1 MPSPAPD
8 CAPCAARDEQ
18 IAQLQD
24 RLAWRDAEVTG
35 LRGQVAAQDGE
46 LTELKDRIAR
56 LERAVSRNSGNSS
69 MPPGGDDTPG
79 RKPPRK
85 QRRQA
90 ERDAAKKRNRGKQP
104 GAPGAAMTWTVP
116 DDTLDYYPEG
126 TCECGADLGDA
137 ADLGVVRSYQQKE
150 VPEPKAQT
158 IQHDL
163 HETLCPCGKTHTAAR
178 PPGVPDSAVSIGP
191 RLRALAV
198 YLLVFQHVPV
208 ERCRML
214 LSDVAGA
221 DVSAGFIHSCL
232 ARAASMAAGTVKLI
246 KTLLIA
252 AKVVGFDET
261 TLRSGAAGE
270 KKFVHG
276 AFTERF
282 SLFHLGARSL
292 ETMKDFGILTD
303 FAGIA
308 VTDRYGNY
316 FHATWKNISGHQ
328 ACLSHILRD
337 LQDCAETLIH
347 ARNQASAGGLD
358 AIPDATREPLEEL
371 FRRAITVALADVPR
385 IPGPKNSTKQHPGRD
400 MLEFCRD
407 RQADVLRFTT
417 DMDVWPTNN
426 ISERGLRPN
435 KIQQRISG
443 RLTSDDTTTDRL
455 DIRSYIDT
463 ARKHGE
469 DVLDVLHRLF
479 NGNPWAP
486 RHPATPD
493 PRTTLR
499 ATRHPEHLKHHPRH
513 TGECLRP
520 DTGVFQ
526 AVNPQVDPAD
536 PGFGGR
542 GELRFRARAVFEPN
556 DMLTPG

>member
-1 MPSPAPD
+1 MPSPAPG
-8 CAPCAARDEQ
+8 CALCAARDEE

-24 RLAWRDAEVTG
+24 QLAARHAEVTE
-35 LRGQVAAQDGE
+35 LREQAAAQDGE
-46 LTELKDRIAR
+46 LADLKDRIAR

-69 MPPGGDDTPG
+69 MPPSGDDTPG

-90 ERDAAKKRNRGKQP
+90 ERDAAKKRSRGKQP

-116 DDTLDYYPEG
+116 DDTRDYYPEG
-126 TCECGADLGDA
+126 TCACGADLGDA
-137 ADLGVVRSYQQKE
+137 ADLGVARSYQQKE
-150 VPEPKAQT
+150 VPEPKPQT
-158 IQHDL
+158 VQHDL
-163 HETLCPCGKTHTAAR
+163 HEARCPCGKAHVAPR

-191 RLRALAV
+191 RLCALAV

-232 ARAASMAAGTVKLI
+232 AKAASMAAGTVKLI

-252 AKVVGFDET
+252 SRVVGFDET

-316 FHATWKNISGHQ
+316 FHKTWKNISGHQ
-328 ACLSHILRD
+328 ACVSHILRD
-337 LQDCAETLIH
+337 LQDCAETYPAAHWPAQAQDALRKLIH
-347 ARNQASAGGLD
+347 ARNQASGDGQA
-358 AIPDATREPLEEL
+358 AIPAATREPLEQQ

-385 IPGPKNSTKQHPGRD
+385 IPGPRNSTKQHPGRD

-407 RQADVLRFTT
+407 READVLRFTT

-426 ISERGLRPN
+426 ISESGLRPN
-435 KIQQRISG
+435 KTQQKVSG
-443 RLTSDDTTTDRL
+443 RLTSDDTTADRL

-463 ARKHGE
+463 ARKHGC

-479 NGNPWAP
+479 AGNPWAP
-486 RHPATPD
+486 PVP
-493 PRTTLR
+493 
-499 ATRHPEHLKHHPRH
+499 
-513 TGECLRP
+513 G
-520 DTGVFQ
+520 Q
-526 AVNPQVDPAD
+526 A
-536 PGFGGR
+536 
-542 GELRFRARAVFEPN
+542 
-556 DMLTPG
+556 